1 MKRKIRFLSML
12 LALLMLCMPLF
23 GCNKD
28 QNSDGQ
34 TSDSD
39 AQTTSG
45 EPTFRLNDVAMTEY
59 TIVYNGTSGKQALV
73 YFNSKMNQA
82 YKIQLESTTTVDDGN
97 QIFIGVVGNDAS
109 VIEFFESCEGGM
121 IGFDGKS
128 VYLLAKDSAGLFS
141 VIDAFFAKAAA
152 DGADTVVT
160 VSENEN
166 IALTTDSL
174 TVMSYNVL
182 YDMYYDDAKKLP
194 RDMDA
199 LAEFIKSQSADVFGT
214 QETLD
219 EHKEAIL
226 KAMPNYDCYKG
237 IKLRGAWLSNMI
249 FWNADKYKKVES
261 GFQYLTDTPFVES
274 KIPESNSYRGF
285 SYVVLESL
293 VTHKQFLVVDVH
305 ITYRGSDGEASGSI
319 VKQARLKQAQY
330 LVKFLENK
338 KYEAM
343 PIILV
348 GDFNSVPGS
357 DALNVVEDS
366 ARIDRTVNVANS
378 KGDVGGTIDGSQHTV
393 RQNYVFDHIFVTSD
407 RITTEYYTAVDQK
420 VNGRYP
426 SDHLPV
432 IAKLVIY

>member
-59 TIVYNGTSGKQALV
+59 TIVYNGTSGKQALA

-82 YKIQLESTTTVDDGN
+82 YKIQLESTTTVGDGN

-109 VIEFFESCEGGM
+109 VIEFFDSCEGGM

-152 DGADTVVT
+152 DGADAVIT

-182 YDMYYDDAKKLP
+182 YDMYYDDDKKLP

-214 QETLD
+214 QETMD

-226 KAMPNYDCYKG
+226 KAMPNYDCYTG
-237 IKLRGAWLSNMI
+237 IKLKGGAEMSNMI

-261 GFQYLTDTPFVES
+261 GFQYLTETPFVES

-293 VTHKQFLVVDVH
+293 ATHKQFMFVNVH
-305 ITYRGSDGEASGSI
+305 ITYRNADGKTNDDLTRY
-319 VKQARLKQAQY
+319 KQVQY
-330 LVKFLENK
+330 LNKFLKGNK
-338 KYEAM
+338 CEGL
-343 PIILV
+343 PVILV
-348 GDFNSVPGS
+348 GDFNSVPS
-357 DALNVVEDS
+357 SMTLTSVENVE
-366 ARIDRTVNVANS
+366 RFDRTANVAKT
-378 KGDVGGTIDGSQHTV
+378 KGDMGGTLDGSQHTV

-432 IAKLVIY
+432 LAKLVIY